1 MSIHIKS
8 IFEEFEQDVH
18 ELAFYADIV
27 QKSYEKYLSEIEE
40 HKKNHS
46 DVDFYSSKR
55 PVYFDILNKN
65 EKIISDLRVEKTL
78 EQTSDD
84 IFFHFNKQMQ
94 WFLVEAYE
102 MYENFIEKLYAVMG
116 YLDNDFWNASDF
128 GEVQLNDIANKDEN
142 WFCEQIKK
150 KNHKPYSIIKVFEKR
165 FDLKQYF
172 DKKTPNA
179 NYDFL
184 MQLISEFRHAIVH
197 DKGFLDKTVFRD
209 KLFKK
214 QVINEKES
222 MEMHEEFINVYYGK
236 GEYENLI
243 CLTTIKY
250 PMFYVKDTPVLPV
263 DYNRREMLTRHI
275 LSYGYLLTQ
284 LSIEYLEK
292 KRIGIDN

>member
-8 IFEEFEQDVH
+8 IFEEFEQDIH

-27 QKSYEKYLSEIEE
+27 QESYKKYLSEIEE

-78 EQTSDD
+78 EQTSND

-102 MYENFIEKLYAVMG
+102 MYEKFIDKLYVVMG
-116 YLDNDFWNASDF
+116 CLDNNFWSASDF
-128 GEVQLNDIANKDEN
+128 GEIQLHDIANKDEN
-142 WFCEQIKK
+142 WFFEQTKK
-150 KNHKPYSIIKVFEKR
+150 KKEKPYSIIKVFEKR

-172 DKKTPNA
+172 DKKTPDL

-197 DKGFLDKTVFRD
+197 DKGFLDKTVLRD
-209 KLFKK
+209 KLLKNRGLNGK
-214 QVINEKES
+214 ELVQKYEKYINI
-222 MEMHEEFINVYYGK
+222 FYGK
-236 GEYENLI
+236 DEYENLI
-243 CLTTIKY
+243 CLTTIRDHL
-250 PMFYVKDTPVLPV
+250 YVKDTPVFPM
-263 DYNRREMLTRHI
+263 DYNRRLILTQHI
-275 LSYGYLLTQ
+275 LSYAHLFTQ
-284 LSIEYLEK
+284 LSIKHLAK
-292 KRIGIDN
+292 NNNISK